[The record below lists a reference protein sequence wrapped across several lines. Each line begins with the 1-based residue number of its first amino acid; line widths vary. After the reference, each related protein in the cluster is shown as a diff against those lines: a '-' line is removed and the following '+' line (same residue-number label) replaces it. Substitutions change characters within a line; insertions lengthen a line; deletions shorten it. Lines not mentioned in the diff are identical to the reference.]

1 MLGYYA
7 SIAASSFRKNKALA
21 TLMVLVIGL
30 GIGASMTMITVFH
43 VLSGDPLPGRSG
55 RLFVPV
61 IDPRPLDRN
70 HSAGSPPMDGSF
82 TWPDAMNLLHAARAD
97 RQAAMAGG
105 AVPVR
110 PMQGGGLPFYETGR
124 YTTADFF
131 AMFGTP
137 FLSGSGWTA
146 EDDAQRARV
155 VVLGH
160 ALSRKLFGEAPAV
173 GRTVRFKDADFRVI
187 GVLDDWQPQPLFYAP
202 MDSRAYGRSD
212 QFFLPLQTALDL
224 KLDFVGRLSCWGDTG
239 DGRTSDQC
247 SWLQFWVQLDSAA
260 KVDAYRE
267 FITGYWR
274 EQQSHGRLP
283 RPVDAR
289 LYGLMDWLAYQHA
302 IPDDLRL
309 QLSLSVGFLLA
320 CMLNVMGLLL
330 ATFLRRGGE
339 ISVRR
344 ALGARRRD
352 IFLQLG
358 VESSVI
364 GLTGGLLGVLVA
376 LFGLWSV
383 RQRPD
388 GYAQLAH
395 MDAGML
401 SATFALA
408 LITGALAGL
417 LPAWR
422 ACRIAPA
429 LQLKTQ

>member
-1 MLGYYA
+1 MFGYYA
-7 SIAASSFRKNKALA
+7 TIATASFRRNKALA
-21 TLMVLVIGL
+21 ALMVLVIGL
-30 GIGASMTMITVFH
+30 GIGASMTMITVVH
-43 VLSGDPLPGRSG
+43 VMSGDPLPGRSEQ
-55 RLFVPV
+55 LFAPV
-61 IDPRPLDRN
+61 IDPHPLDRG
-70 HSAGSPPMDGSF
+70 HASSAPPSDDSF
-82 TWPDAMNLLHAARAD
+82 TWPDVTNLLHAARAD

-110 PMQGGGLPFYETGR
+110 PVQGGGLPFYETGR

-137 FLSGSGWTA
+137 FLGGRGWTA
-146 EDDAQRARV
+146 EDDAQRSHV
-155 VVLGH
+155 VVLGR
-160 ALSRKLFGEAPAV
+160 ALSNKLFGEASAV
-173 GRTVRFKDADFRVI
+173 GRVVRFKDTDFRVV
-187 GVLDDWQPQPLFYAP
+187 GVIDDWQPQPLFYAP
-202 MDSRAYGRSD
+202 MDSRSFGRSD
-212 QFFLPLQTALDL
+212 QFFLPLSTALDL
-224 KLDFVGRLSCWGDTG
+224 KLDFIGRLSCWGGSSDA
-239 DGRTSDQC
+239 RTSDQC
-247 SWLQFWVQLDSAA
+247 AWLQFWVQLDSSA
-260 KVDAYRE
+260 KVDAYRQYL
-267 FITGYWR
+267 TGYWR

-283 RPVDAR
+283 RPVDAK
-289 LYGLMDWLAYQHA
+289 LYSLMAWLTHQHA

-309 QLSLSVGFLLA
+309 QLSLSVGFLLV

-352 IFLQLG
+352 IFMQLG

-364 GLTGGLLGVLVA
+364 GLAGGLLGVLVA

-401 SATFALA
+401 LATFMLA
-408 LITGALAGL
+408 LVAGALAGL